1 MGKDI
6 SPFGQLASDFFEI
19 GDIVEWTKWS
29 GDEEKWVP
37 YYGVLISLKNE
48 MRSNRLVSI
57 SKVMPL
63 YGSGIELEFFTLSLK
78 LVSRSKDE
86 ITTF

>member
-1 MGKDI
+1 MNREDVAFGEI
-6 SPFGQLASDFFEI
+6 SSEEFEV

-29 GDEEKWVP
+29 SEKDIWEP

-57 SKVMPL
+57 SAVMPL
-63 YGSGIELEFFTLSLK
+63 HGNGKELEFFTLSLK
-78 LVSRSKDE
+78 LVSRSKEE
-86 ITTF
+86 IM